1 MHSHDPAPATA
12 ILVLRLH
19 PGAGTMRTDIV
30 RREASGE
37 ETLLHS
43 HQSPPGLFGIEEFKQ
58 AVAPLVASGLRR
70 AIIDLVEVRWAPSEV
85 IENLLV
91 IESYLREGGV
101 ATVVARPNSR
111 VSSVL
116 TITGLIRLIE
126 VCESLE
132 EAIASL
138 ARDAGSASS

>member
-1 MHSHDPAPATA
+1 MNSHDPAPTTA
-12 ILVLRLH
+12 YLVLRLH

-37 ETLLHS
+37 ETLVHS
-43 HQSPPGLFGIEEFKQ
+43 HQSPPGKFGIEDFKR
-58 AVAPLVASGLRR
+58 AVAPLVEGGLRR

-116 TITGLIRLIE
+116 TITGLMRLME

-138 ARDAGSASS
+138 GPGKDAASS

>member
-1 MHSHDPAPATA
+1 MDSHDPPPAA
-12 ILVLRLH
+12 AFMVLRLH
-19 PGAGTMRTDIV
+19 PGAGTMRTDVV

-37 ETLLHS
+37 ETLLHR
-43 HQSPPGLFGIEEFKQ
+43 HQSPPGKFGIEEFRQ
-58 AVAPLVASGLRR
+58 AVSPLVESGLRR

-138 ARDAGSASS
+138 GRDADTASS